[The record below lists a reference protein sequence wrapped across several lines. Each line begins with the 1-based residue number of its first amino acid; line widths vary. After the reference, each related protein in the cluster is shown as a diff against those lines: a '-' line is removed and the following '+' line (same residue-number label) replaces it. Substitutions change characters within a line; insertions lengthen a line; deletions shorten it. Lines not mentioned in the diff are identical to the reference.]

1 MFETKA
7 SLVFLVFEFKLDSV
21 CTTTDRRSRV
31 HNRMENYDL
40 ATLTEAGSRLHRP
53 K

>member
-7 SLVFLVFEFKLDSV
+7 SLALLVFEFKLDSV
-21 CTTTDRRSRV
+21 CTTTDRRSRD
-31 HNRMENYDL
+31 HNRMENNDL
-40 ATLTEAGSRLHRP
+40 TALIEAGSRLHRP